1 MPWVTDANAALLT
14 DLYELTMAASYHRH
28 GMTHDATFDLFVREL
43 PHHRNFLVAA
53 GLEEALHY
61 LEELSF
67 DPESLDYLGSLEMFD
82 RSFLDYLSTLRF
94 TGDVWAMPEGT
105 VAFAREPLLSVTAPL
120 IEAQIVETF
129 LLNAITFQT
138 MVASK
143 AARVEIAAG
152 ERSFLDFSLRRDH
165 GADAGLKAARA
176 SFIGGA
182 AATSNVLAG
191 ALFGL
196 PVSGTMAHSY
206 VMSFDSEVE
215 AFRTFAR
222 DFPDRAVLLIDTFD
236 VLRGAERAV
245 QVAHELEPEG
255 VKLRAVRIDS
265 GNLGAVAHDVRK
277 ILDDAGL
284 RDTQIVLSG
293 DLDEYRVKD
302 LIDAGVPVDSFG
314 VGTQMGTSAD
324 APSLGGVYKLVWDE
338 RSGPKVK
345 LSTGKV
351 TLPGR
356 KQVHRFATED
366 GTFHHDVI
374 SLNKEEVEGST
385 PLLEKVMMAGKRTG
399 DQEPLTAMQAR
410 CAASLRALP
419 DHLLSLDQDANYVV
433 GLSRDLQS
441 LEREAALH
449 FRA

>member
-43 PHHRNFLVAA
+43 PRHRNFLVVA

-61 LEELSF
+61 LEELNF
-67 DPESLDYLGSLEMFD
+67 DAESLEYLASLEMFD
-82 RSFLDYLSTLRF
+82 PAFLDYLSTLRF

-138 MVASK
+138 MIASK
-143 AARVEIAAG
+143 AARVDIAVG
-152 ERSFLDFSLRRDH
+152 ERSFIDFSLRRDH

-191 ALFGL
+191 SLFGI
-196 PVSGTMAHSY
+196 PVNGTMAHSY
-206 VMSFDSEVE
+206 VMSFDSEVD

-236 VLRGAERAV
+236 VIRGAHRAV
-245 QVAHELEPEG
+245 EVAQELADEG
-255 VKLRAVRIDS
+255 VHLRAVRIDS
-265 GNLGAVAHDVRK
+265 GDLGALARDVRA

-284 RDTQIVLSG
+284 HDTQIVLSG
-293 DLDEYRVKD
+293 DLDEYRVKE
-302 LIDAGVPVDSFG
+302 LIEGEVPVDAFG

-356 KQVHRFATED
+356 KQVHRFTGPD
-366 GTFHHDVI
+366 GRFHTDMI
-374 SLNKEEVEGST
+374 SLNKEEIHGST
-385 PLLEKVMMAGKRTG
+385 PLLEKVMMEGERTH
-399 DQEPLTAMQAR
+399 DPEPLVEMQRR
-410 CAASLRALP
+410 CLASLHALP
-419 DHLLSLDQDANYVV
+419 GHLLSLEQDANYVV
-433 GLSRDLQS
+433 DLSPDLRS

>member
-43 PHHRNFLVAA
+43 PHHRNFLIAA
-53 GLEEALHY
+53 GLEEAIHY

-67 DPESLDYLGSLEMFD
+67 DADAIDYLASLEMFD
-82 RSFLDYLSTLRF
+82 ASFLDHLSTLRF

-105 VAFAREPLLSVTAPL
+105 AAFAREPLLSVTAPL
-120 IEAQIVETF
+120 IEAQIVEAF

-182 AATSNVLAG
+182 SATSNVLAG
-191 ALFGL
+191 ALFGI

-206 VMSFDSEVE
+206 VMSFESEAE
-215 AFRTFAR
+215 AFRTFAL

-236 VLRGAERAV
+236 VIRGAHRAV
-245 QVAHELEPEG
+245 EVAKELSPQG
-255 VKLRAVRIDS
+255 VHLRAVRIDS
-265 GNLGAVAHDVRK
+265 GNLGELARDVRA
-277 ILDDAGL
+277 ILDEAGL
-284 RDTQIVLSG
+284 KDTQILLSG

-302 LIDAGVPVDSFG
+302 LIDAKVPVDAFG

-338 RSGPKVK
+338 KSGPKVK

-351 TLPGR
+351 TVPGR
-356 KQVHRFATED
+356 KQVHRFLTD
-366 GTFHHDVI
+366 NGTFRRDVI
-374 SLNKEEVEGST
+374 SLNKEEIPGSS

-399 DQEPLTAMQAR
+399 DQEPLTAMQRR
-410 CAASLRALP
+410 CADSLRALP
-419 DHLLSLDQDANYVV
+419 DHVKSLDQDANYTVD
-433 GLSRDLQS
+433 LSPDLES
-441 LEREAALH
+441 LSREAALH